1 MGISSA
7 RRVHPRGT
15 RAWPGFKR
23 CFYSGRACASSQG
36 FLTKGNMQKPET
48 VSYLTSQVVSIMLI
62 RSLGAKDAITL
73 ENGLDVV
80 EGQ

>member
-1 MGISSA
+1 
-7 RRVHPRGT
+7 
-15 RAWPGFKR
+15 
-23 CFYSGRACASSQG
+23 
-36 FLTKGNMQKPET
+36 MQKPET